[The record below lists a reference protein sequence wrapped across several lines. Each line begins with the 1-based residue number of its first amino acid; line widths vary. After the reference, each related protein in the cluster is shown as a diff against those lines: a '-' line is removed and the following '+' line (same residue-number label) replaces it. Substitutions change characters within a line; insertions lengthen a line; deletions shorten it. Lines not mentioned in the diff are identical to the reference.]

1 MAESGKTKIVA
12 ITGGIAS
19 GKSTVG
25 KMVAA
30 RGYFVIDTDRIAHE
44 ITSPGSDAVREIADA
59 FGEDVLKPDG
69 SLDRRKTA
77 DIVFSDPGKLEKLE
91 SILHPKIQAEWHR
104 RVDESEK
111 KWAFVVIPLLFEAGI
126 EGTVDR
132 IWLCFSP
139 AEIRLERAMRR
150 DDASEERILARMNAQ
165 IPDEE
170 KTPRSDV
177 VLDTAASFDETD
189 RQVADALAELEGS
202 DC

>member
-1 MAESGKTKIVA
+1 MTQSGKTKVVA

-44 ITSPGSDAVREIADA
+44 ITTPGSDAVREIADA
-59 FGEDVLKPDG
+59 FGEDILKPDG
-69 SLDRRKTA
+69 SLDRWKTA
-77 DIVFSDPGKLEKLE
+77 DIVFSDPGKLKNLE

-104 RVDESEK
+104 RVNESEK

-126 EGTVDR
+126 EDTVYR

-139 AEIRLERAMRR
+139 SEIRLERATRR
-150 DDASEERILARMNAQ
+150 DGASEERILARMKAQ

-170 KTPRSDV
+170 KIDRADV
-177 VLDTAASFDETD
+177 VLDTAVSLDETD
-189 RQVADALAELEGS
+189 RLVADALAELEGS
-202 DC
+202 NC